1 MNWNLMVSFNQTYRG
16 EYFPAS
22 KLLWKFGNL
31 PNGILD
37 EYRPRIQGT
46 IFAIG
51 SPAFFFLG
59 DEVEGRSPG
68 AIGTPSSAV
77 SKHRL
82 ELVFRDS

>member
-1 MNWNLMVSFNQTYRG
+1 MVSFNKTYRG
-16 EYFPAS
+16 EEFPAS
-22 KLLWKFGNL
+22 KLWKIGNV

-59 DEVEGRSPG
+59 DEVEGLSPG

-82 ELVFRDS
+82 ELAFRDS